1 MRRKKKKLTNF
12 CCKTEMKLSKDV
24 RLVFRWLE
32 YWYRKQR
39 QYVCRAQT
47 WTEDVFGSPIHST
60 VHSSVAY
67 DRSESCNNDENRLEN
82 ELREVTC
89 SNKQSELLIEVK
101 WKRNNSSIASERF
114 VDDAC

>member
-1 MRRKKKKLTNF
+1 MLY
-12 CCKTEMKLSKDV
+12 CKTEETLKMYYV
-24 RLVFRWLE
+24 VYRWLE

-60 VHSSVAY
+60 VHSSSDAY
-67 DRSESCNNDENRLEN
+67 DQSASCNNDENRLEN

-89 SNKQSELLIEVK
+89 SNKQSELLIEVNANEIT
-101 WKRNNSSIASERF
+101 RSIAFERF
-114 VDDAC
+114 VNDAC